1 MTATDVIAIAD
12 VGAIMSRCAVWDK
25 AAIDAVLDA
34 SFAAVW
40 QRSALILQTM
50 KTLPVPAKNDTR
62 AQGGQAACEEERVSI
77 HRSLDWSI
85 RHTNVTCAETVKQAK
100 TPFSLAVRSDLT
112 IQSILLTACFHLS
125 SALREIFLRR

>member
-40 QRSALILQTM
+40 QRSALILQIM
-50 KTLPVPAKNDTR
+50 KTLPVPVKNDTR

-77 HRSLDWSI
+77 HRSLVGLSDI
-85 RHTNVTCAETVKQAK
+85 QMLHALKQSNKPKLHSRLPSA
-100 TPFSLAVRSDLT
+100 PISRSR
-112 IQSILLTACFHLS
+112 AF
-125 SALREIFLRR
+125 FLPPAFI